1 MLKFMLMFF
10 IRLESPHWR
19 HRVFLAQHQKG
30 RSLWASNQSIS
41 FCEVS
46 FIFLDRRHF
55 AEIQRRDYV
64 VTLRWSIK
72 SWTNKRRSSA
82 EKKSWRMSGEWFFL
96 EMLTLAEAFE
106 QTRWLKTLRQCNRIR
121 NVLVP
126 GNFCRL
132 VIFVKQFLEK
142 NVQAENQNKAAK
154 TSRASLSF
162 YDRWCIR
169 PSDLVPGLMSPSP
182 WLSEGGVVQGLAVDE
197 VGRRSRWIRDWC
209 NSVKTKVVLV

>member
-1 MLKFMLMFF
+1 MATTVELEKWPFLKQITGRDLKIFLYLSMLKFMLMFF

-132 VIFVKQFLEK
+132 VIFVKQFLGK
-142 NVQAENQNKAAK
+142 KCSSWK
-154 TSRASLSF
+154 S
-162 YDRWCIR
+162 
-169 PSDLVPGLMSPSP
+169 
-182 WLSEGGVVQGLAVDE
+182 
-197 VGRRSRWIRDWC
+197 
-209 NSVKTKVVLV
+209 K